1 MYIGVEGAM
10 ARAREAQTRIA
21 SWPQRRVDD
30 LVAAVGWWCYRED
43 NVTHHGGHGAPRHRV
58 GRSGSTCSRC
68 TASGCSAPC
77 GTCTAPRPSAC
88 WKNTPDLG
96 VRTLAKPIGVV
107 ALISPATAPCSA
119 VVLHHA
125 AVAEDP
131 QRRRV
136 QPEPGGA
143 GRGRLAIGLI
153 RAALEEVDAPPD
165 LVQLVGPSERVDGR
179 GDDVAP
185 PTSWSPLGG
194 ASTVR
199 RAYTSGT
206 PAIGAGVGNPTVI
219 VDETADLAMAAEKI
233 AMGSSYNNGTSCSSE
248 SNLLVAREIAGEFE
262 TQLAGAGVHLC
273 TMAETDRLRR
283 ALWPDGVHLD
293 RAAIGRPAAVLAARA
308 DIDLMVPDKTTALVA
323 MLGGIDVTDPLFGE
337 KLSPVLTLVTYGDFA
352 EAVAGVDTITRHCG
366 AGHSCGIHTARAD
379 RVTLLAER
387 IGVARV
393 MVNQSTASGNS
404 GNFDNGLPFTSIV
417 ASGSWGGCAQSENVT
432 WRHFMNRTTISRPIP
447 ERKPSEEAVFGVH
460 WDRHGV

>member
-30 LVAAVGWWCYRED
+30 LVAAVGWWCYREE
-43 NVTHHGGHGAPRHRV
+43 NVRTMAAMAHRDTGLGDPEHLFALHRKRVLGTLRDMHGATSV
-58 GRSGSTCSRC
+58 GVLEE
-68 TASGCSAPC
+68 
-77 GTCTAPRPSAC
+77 
-88 WKNTPDLG
+88 NPDLG

-119 VVLHHA
+119 VVCTTLQLLKTRNAVVCSPNPA
-125 AVAEDP
+125 AQDAVDFT
-131 QRRRV
+131 
-136 QPEPGGA
+136 
-143 GRGRLAIGLI
+143 IGLI
-153 RAALEEVDAPPD
+153 RAALVEVDAPPD
-165 LVQLVGPSERVDGR
+165 LVQLVGPSERATAEALMSAADFV
-179 GDDVAP
+179 VA
-185 PTSWSPLGG
+185 SGG

-219 VDETADLAMAAEKI
+219 VDETADLAMAAEKV

-248 SNLLVAREIAGEFE
+248 SNLLVAREIATEFE
-262 TQLAGAGVHLC
+262 TKLAGAGVHLC

-283 ALWPDGVHLD
+283 ALWPDGVRLD

-308 DIDLMVPDKTTALVA
+308 GIDLMVPDKTTALVA
-323 MLGGIDVTDPLFGE
+323 TLGGIDVTDPLFGE
-337 KLSPVLTLVTYGDFA
+337 KLSPVLTLVAYGDFA

>member
-10 ARAREAQTRIA
+10 ARAREAQTRVA

-30 LVAAVGWWCYRED
+30 LVAAVGWWCYREE
-43 NVTHHGGHGAPRHRV
+43 NVRTMAAMAHRDTGLGDPEHLFALHRKRVLGTLRDMHGATSV
-58 GRSGSTCSRC
+58 GVLEEH
-68 TASGCSAPC
+68 
-77 GTCTAPRPSAC
+77 
-88 WKNTPDLG
+88 PDLG

-119 VVLHHA
+119 VVCTTLQLLKTRNAVVCSPNPA
-125 AVAEDP
+125 AQDAVDFT
-131 QRRRV
+131 
-136 QPEPGGA
+136 
-143 GRGRLAIGLI
+143 IDLI
-153 RAALEEVDAPPD
+153 RAALAEVDAPPD
-165 LVQLVGPSERVDGR
+165 LVQLVGPSERATAEAVMSAADFV
-179 GDDVAP
+179 VA
-185 PTSWSPLGG
+185 SGG

-248 SNLLVAREIAGEFE
+248 SNLLVAREIATKFSAK
-262 TQLAGAGVHLC
+262 LASAGVHLC
-273 TMAETDRLRR
+273 TIAETDRLRR
-283 ALWPDGVHLD
+283 TLWPDGVHLD

-308 DIDLMVPDKTTALVA
+308 GIDLMVPDKTTALVA
-323 MLGGIDVTDPLFGE
+323 TLGRIDVADPLFGE
-337 KLSPVLTLVTYGDFA
+337 KLSPVLTLVAYGDFA

-366 AGHSCGIHTARAD
+366 SGHSCGIHTARAD

-387 IGVARV
+387 VGVARV
-393 MVNQSTASGNS
+393 MVNQSTGAGNS

-447 ERKPSEEAVFGVH
+447 DRIPDEEAVFGVH

>member
-1 MYIGVEGAM
+1 MYIGVEGAL
-10 ARAREAQTRIA
+10 ARAREAQSRVA

-30 LVAAVGWWCYRED
+30 VVAAVGWWCYREE
-43 NVTHHGGHGAPRHRV
+43 NVRTMAAMAHRDTGLGDPEHLFALHRKRVLGTLRDMHGATSV
-58 GRSGSTCSRC
+58 GVLEEH
-68 TASGCSAPC
+68 PE
-77 GTCTAPRPSAC
+77 
-88 WKNTPDLG
+88 LG

-119 VVLHHA
+119 VVCTTLQLLKTRNAVVCSPNPA
-125 AVAEDP
+125 AQDAVDFT
-131 QRRRV
+131 
-136 QPEPGGA
+136 
-143 GRGRLAIGLI
+143 IDLI
-153 RAALEEVDAPPD
+153 RAALAEVDAPPD
-165 LVQLVGPSERVDGR
+165 LVQLVGPSERATAEALMAAADFV
-179 GDDVAP
+179 VA
-185 PTSWSPLGG
+185 SGG

-219 VDETADLAMAAEKI
+219 VDETADLAAAAEKI
-233 AMGSSYNNGTSCSSE
+233 ATGSSYNNGTSCSSE
-248 SNLLVAREIAGEFE
+248 SNLLVAREIAAEFE
-262 TQLAGAGVHLC
+262 TRLTGAGVHLC

-283 ALWPDGVHLD
+283 ALWPDGVRLD

-308 DIDLMVPDKTTALVA
+308 GIDLAVPDKTTALVA
-323 MLGGIDVTDPLFGE
+323 SLGGIDVTDPLFGE

-393 MVNQSTASGNS
+393 MVNQSTGAGNS